1 MIHALSYK
9 FVQHAL
15 MAAVIGGAG
24 CGVIGVWVVLL
35 RIPFIGVAMSH
46 AAFAGAI
53 VGLLVGV
60 SPLFLGLVACIG
72 AAALVGPAADR
83 TGSDPNLSLGVIFS
97 ILVGIAFLGMG
108 LMKGPKSEALSLL
121 WGNILTLSASD
132 IRLLALA
139 TLAAVAFSVVFYHEL
154 RAIIFSRLIARS
166 TGIHEKELFY
176 ALLLICGTTITLNLN
191 TIGGLLI
198 FSLIVNPPSA
208 AYQITYNLARMLVYS
223 ALFAIAAC
231 LIGLVVS
238 YLFNAPTGAVIVLVS
253 GVILLVSVVLSPKR
267 RRRRSG
273 ALEEAARH
281 PA

>member
-1 MIHALSYK
+1 MIDALSYK
-9 FVQHAL
+9 FVQHAIL
-15 MAAVIGGAG
+15 AAVIGGAG
-24 CGVIGVWVVLL
+24 CGIIGVWVILL
-35 RIPFIGVAMSH
+35 RIPFMGVAMSH

-53 VGLLVGV
+53 VGLLAGV
-60 SPLFLGLVACIG
+60 NPLLLGLAASIG

-83 TGSDPNLSLGVIFS
+83 TDSDPNLSMGIIFS

-121 WGNILTLSASD
+121 WGSILTLSSSD
-132 IRLLALA
+132 IHLLALA
-139 TLAAVAFSVVFYHEL
+139 TGVALAFSLVFYHEL

-166 TGIHEKELFY
+166 TGIPEKELFY
-176 ALLLICGTTITLNLN
+176 ALLFICGATITLNLN

-208 AYQITYNLARMLVYS
+208 AYQITYSLAHMLIYS
-223 ALFAIAAC
+223 ALFAMGSC

-253 GVILLVSVVLSPKR
+253 GVILLVSVALSPKR
-267 RRRRSG
+267 RRRR
-273 ALEEAARH
+273 APEPRA
-281 PA
+281 